1 MRGTRDEDVREF
13 RARAGPLLA
22 ADEVRHSVP
31 LGVLATIED
40 DPERYAEHHLWL
52 AEDDDGKVAACA
64 FMTPPFRLLPMGGP
78 AGFDELVEVVRADPV
93 SVPGVSGFV
102 PEVDRF
108 AERWVAA
115 TGAATRID
123 MEMRVYTADAVTP
136 PAAAPGGMRVAT
148 EADRVLLT
156 EWAHA
161 FAAETGLT
169 EGPEEIARSVVG
181 RIGADPGI
189 VLWEDDGIP
198 VTLAG
203 AVQSS
208 PGIARVGPVY
218 TPPEHRR
225 RGYATSLVAEWTA
238 ELLRRGAERCML
250 FTDLANPT
258 SNSIYQ
264 AVGYRPVGESRL
276 IDFI

>member
-1 MRGTRDEDVREF
+1 MRGTRIDDVREF
-13 RARAGPLLA
+13 RARVAPLLA

-31 LGVLATIED
+31 LGVLAAIEH
-40 DPERYAEHHLWL
+40 DPGRYAEHHLWL
-52 AEDDDGKVAACA
+52 ADEGGTVAACA

-78 AGFDELVEVVRADPV
+78 AGFDELIDAIRSDPV
-93 SVPGVSGFV
+93 SIPGVSGFR
-102 PEVDRF
+102 PEVERF
-108 AERWVAA
+108 AERWTAA
-115 TGAATRID
+115 TGAATRVD
-123 MEMRVYTADAVTP
+123 MSMRVYTTDAVVQAPATP
-136 PAAAPGGMRVAT
+136 GHMRPAT
-148 EADRVLLT
+148 DADRALLT
-156 EWAHA
+156 GWAHA
-161 FAAETGLT
+161 FAAETGLS
-169 EGPEEIARSVVG
+169 EGPAEIARSVVG

-189 VLWEDDGIP
+189 VIWEDGGTP

-225 RGYATSLVAEWTA
+225 RGYATSLVAEWTS
-238 ELLRRGAERCML
+238 ELLRRGAGRCML

-258 SNSIYQ
+258 SNSTYQ

>member
-1 MRGTRDEDVREF
+1 VRGMRVDDVRAF
-13 RARAGPLLA
+13 RTRVAPLLA

-31 LGVLATIED
+31 LGVLAAIEH
-40 DPERYAEHHLWL
+40 DPGRYAAHHLWL
-52 AEDDDGKVAACA
+52 ADDGGTVAACA

-78 AGFDELVEVVRADPV
+78 AGFDELIDAIRSDGVPI
-93 SVPGVSGFV
+93 PGVSGFL
-102 PEVDRF
+102 PEVEQF
-108 AERWVAA
+108 AERWTAI
-115 TGAATRID
+115 TGESARVD
-123 MEMRVYTADAVTP
+123 MSMRVYTAAAVVQPT
-136 PAAAPGGMRVAT
+136 AAPGRMRAAT
-148 EADRVLLT
+148 DADRALLT

-161 FAAETGLT
+161 FAAETMLS

-189 VLWEDDGIP
+189 VIWEDGGIP

-238 ELLRRGAERCML
+238 ELLRRGTERCML

-276 IDFI
+276 IDFL